1 MTGRNFQRTRRPLR
15 PRRTPRLFRSA
26 QPAWCTGPMHA
37 SEATAAVAPVARP
50 AATSVATLLTR
61 HILRDGETVLLILK
75 PSLWFILFG
84 LLRFIAVALILVIS
98 VQLWFPRHLHLAVEA
113 GMLLITTRTAW
124 AILSW
129 MGRMYLLTDLRVL
142 RLSGVFTTEIFDCP
156 LRKVAR
162 TRLVPTFRERLLGLG
177 SIEFIP
183 SDDQRPCSTWQTI
196 RRPHEIHEQVQR
208 AIARAKQGG
217 CNGGNGW

>member
-1 MTGRNFQRTRRPLR
+1 MSLRPIHRFRRPTR
-15 PRRTPRLFRSA
+15 PRRAPRLLRES
-26 QPAWCTGPMHA
+26 QPAWCPAAANATDA
-37 SEATAAVAPVARP
+37 ATAPAVARP

-61 HILRDGETVLLILK
+61 HILRDGETVLLLLK

-84 LLRFIAVALILVIS
+84 SLRFIAVALILVIS
-98 VQLWFPRHLHLAVEA
+98 FELWLPRYLHLAVEA
-113 GMLLITTRTAW
+113 GVLLITARVAW
-124 AILSW
+124 AILHW
-129 MGRMYLLTDLRVL
+129 MGRLYLLTDLRIL

-177 SIEFIP
+177 SIEIIP

-196 RRPHEIHEQVQR
+196 ARPAHVHEQIQR